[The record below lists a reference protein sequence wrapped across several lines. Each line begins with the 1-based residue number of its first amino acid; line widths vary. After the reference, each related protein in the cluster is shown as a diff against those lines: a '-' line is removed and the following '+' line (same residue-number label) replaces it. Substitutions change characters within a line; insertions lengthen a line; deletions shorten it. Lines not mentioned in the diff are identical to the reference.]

1 MAITTKTVHITDQP
15 PARVDHVVKRLTGL
29 SHSNL
34 RGLFDHGCVTVN
46 AQLCAQPSMR
56 VKSGDRVDVNYNP
69 QQSYREKKKWSDR
82 AFTIV
87 YEDPHII
94 VVNKAAY
101 VLTVATGKSE
111 RNTLE
116 SRVSHYLQH
125 SSHKRQA
132 FVAHRLD
139 RGVSGLL
146 VFAKSP
152 AVLGQLRDQFRAHK
166 PERIYIAL
174 VGGVLRPAAGTF
186 RSFLQT
192 ADNLDQV
199 STLEKGQGRL
209 AVTHYLV
216 QRELPD
222 AAVVEVRLETGRRN
236 QIRVHLAEAG
246 HPVLGDPRYGGTA
259 AHHKRWREKRLALH
273 ALSLGLE
280 HPVTGQQLLF
290 TSELPNC
297 MQRFI
302 DRSMT

>member
-1 MAITTKTVHITDQP
+1 
-15 PARVDHVVKRLTGL
+15 
-29 SHSNL
+29 
-34 RGLFDHGCVTVN
+34 
-46 AQLCAQPSMR
+46 
-56 VKSGDRVDVNYNP
+56 VNYDP
-69 QQSYREKKKWSDR
+69 QQGYREKKKWSDR

-94 VVNKAAY
+94 VVDKAAH

-125 SSHKRQA
+125 SSRKRQA

-152 AVLGQLRDQFRAHK
+152 AILGQLRDQFRARK
-166 PERIYIAL
+166 PQRLYIAIVAGIL
-174 VGGVLRPAAGTF
+174 SPASGTF

-192 ADNLDQV
+192 ADNLDQI
-199 STLEKGQGRL
+199 STLEEDAGRL
-209 AVTHYLV
+209 AVTHYRV
-216 QRELPD
+216 QQELQD
-222 AAVVEVRLETGRRN
+222 TSVVEVRLETGRRN

-246 HPVLGDPRYGGTA
+246 HPVLGDPRYGGRA
-259 AHHKRWREKRLALH
+259 AQHEHWRLNRLALH
-273 ALSLGLE
+273 ALSLGLK

-290 TSELPNC
+290 TSQLPSC